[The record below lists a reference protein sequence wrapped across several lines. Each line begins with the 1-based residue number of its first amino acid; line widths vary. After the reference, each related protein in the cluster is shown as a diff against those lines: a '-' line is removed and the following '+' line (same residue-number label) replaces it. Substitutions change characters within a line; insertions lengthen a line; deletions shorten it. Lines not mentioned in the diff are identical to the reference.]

1 MLIRNIRPDDYE
13 AVDHLMQQLHKVHV
27 DGRPDL
33 FTPLEHPYSKEEF
46 EKLVDDDKAISIA
59 AEENHMVIGICFV
72 SIRDKSGM
80 VSMKT
85 AYMDDLVVAKE
96 YQHRGIAR
104 ALFVEAEKQAKEL
117 GAVRMDLMVWS
128 FNESARKLYET
139 LGMTPQRYIF
149 EKKLGE

>member
-1 MLIRNIRPDDYE
+1 MLIRNIRIDDYE
-13 AVDHLMQQLHKVHV
+13 AVDNLMQLLHKVHV

-33 FTPLEHPYSKEEF
+33 YTPLEHPYSKGEF
-46 EKLVDDDKAISIA
+46 EKLVYDNKVISIA
-59 AEENHMVIGICFV
+59 AEENHIIIGICFV

-96 YQHRGIAR
+96 YQHRGIAK
-104 ALFVEAEKQAKEL
+104 ALFAEAEKQAKEL
-117 GAVRMDLMVWS
+117 GAIRLDLMVWS
-128 FNESARKLYET
+128 FNESAKELYES

-149 EKKLGE
+149 EKKL